1 MPSGRKRKG
10 GEVCAEVKAETN
22 GNAKR
27 EVVVVG
33 VRNKRLLVKTAD
45 TNNSNC
51 DDKNVETINKEKT
64 GGDKDTN
71 KTTNV
76 KINDKYNKIT
86 SVKKQ
91 TDYNSGTLC
100 TIISP
105 SFFLIKSEPGSRI
118 EKGIDMKFSI
128 EDLMNSTNSTEHWDG
143 VRNYQA
149 RNILC
154 EMKCGDK
161 AFFYHSNCKPPGIV
175 GVVSIVRES
184 YTDHTQFIDKHPH
197 FDPNSPPGRPRWK
210 MVDVKFERKLKRQLT
225 LDELKKHANGRL
237 CGLPLLSRARLS
249 VQRVSPEHWQTLLH
263 LEEEEDSDDGH
274 QL

>member
-1 MPSGRKRKG
+1 
-10 GEVCAEVKAETN
+10 
-22 GNAKR
+22 
-27 EVVVVG
+27 
-33 VRNKRLLVKTAD
+33 
-45 TNNSNC
+45 
-51 DDKNVETINKEKT
+51 
-64 GGDKDTN
+64 
-71 KTTNV
+71 
-76 KINDKYNKIT
+76 
-86 SVKKQ
+86 
-91 TDYNSGTLC
+91 
-100 TIISP
+100 
-105 SFFLIKSEPGSRI
+105 
-118 EKGIDMKFSI
+118 
-128 EDLMNSTNSTEHWDG
+128 
-143 VRNYQA
+143 
-149 RNILC
+149 
-154 EMKCGDK
+154 MKCGDK